1 MCDVPVPFRFREGQA
16 ACVCANRISSR
27 VCVRWGAPSP
37 RVVRA
42 AVSPVGAKFFSQIS
56 PHFAVCVGLRVR
68 ASPSVTLVLRHE
80 RRARRRAPRAA
91 AHHTSRWRH
100 PPYVRGGL
108 RPILPTL
115 ASFEQLLDAP
125 CGEIGS
131 LAMAFACSRAR
142 STIEIPSM
150 TWLLARMDAGF
161 IWLTPRRTAPPLL
174 SMWVAAFVPAIDAT

>member
-1 MCDVPVPFRFREGQA
+1 MSPFRFGFVKPRQPVSVQIESVHECECGGGLRRLLCARRFRPWRE
-16 ACVCANRISSR
+16 V
-27 VCVRWGAPSP
+27 
-37 RVVRA
+37 
-42 AVSPVGAKFFSQIS
+42 FFQQIS
-56 PHFAVCVGLRVR
+56 PHSAVCFAFAHRHR
-68 ASPSVTLVLRHE
+68 FTLVLRHE
-80 RRARRRAPRAA
+80 RRARRRSPRAA

-108 RPILPTL
+108 RPTTPTL

-161 IWLTPRRTAPPLL
+161 LWLTPRRTAPPLL